1 MIPSFSD
8 FIFNTRHIASYST
21 KILQDV
27 ATLSF
32 LKMKKVAK
40 SSSVELFLTK
50 PKTSCLIP
58 LTSLLVASSLYKFA
72 KEEIILK

>member
-1 MIPSFSD
+1 
-8 FIFNTRHIASYST
+8 
-21 KILQDV
+21 
-27 ATLSF
+27 
-32 LKMKKVAK
+32 MKKVAQ

-50 PKTSCLIP
+50 PKTSCLMP